1 MADDRLVLVEARMEG
16 ERQSDGRTGR
26 DWAVVI
32 LAVLASAFAATLG
45 VHWGAS
51 VLFATVAAAV
61 ILIRAPSRK
70 SAAAHVQN
78 LSADSDWLSGV
89 NAALQAT
96 EMPLYLLDAREN
108 IVFEN
113 AAATTAFGSAPVG
126 QHISLRNRSPAILDM
141 IRETVSTG
149 RSTSVEYAERLPSTQ
164 VYQVYCAALDL
175 PANKDAGKRYFV
187 LSFHDISETRR
198 LERMRSDFVANASHE
213 LRTPLAALGG
223 FIETLQGPAR
233 KDQKAAEKFLGIMME
248 QVARMNRLVDD
259 LLSLSRL
266 ELKAHIAPSDK
277 VELGP
282 LLGHVCDGLSHLAGD
297 LGVKLNLETPPEP
310 ITVTGDHDELIQVFE
325 NLIQNACKYGQEGGK
340 VDITVSGGNDE
351 PVEVAVRDYGQ
362 GIPAEHIPRLT
373 ERFYRVSVEASRSKK
388 GTGLG
393 LAIVKHILTRQRA
406 RLIIKSKGGE
416 GSTCVVRF

>member
-1 MADDRLVLVEARMEG
+1 MES
-16 ERQSDGRTGR
+16 ESQNDGRTGR

-32 LAVLASAFAATLG
+32 LAVLAATFAATLG

-61 ILIRAPSRK
+61 ILIRAPSRRG
-70 SAAAHVQN
+70 AASQVQSM
-78 LSADSDWLSGV
+78 SADSDWLSGAT
-89 NAALQAT
+89 AALQAT

-113 AAATTAFGSAPVG
+113 AAATKAFGSAPIG

-141 IRETVSTG
+141 IRETVTTG
-149 RSTSVEYAERLPSTQ
+149 RSTSVEYAGRLPSTQ
-164 VYQVYCAALDL
+164 VYQVYCAALEL
-175 PANKDAGKRYFV
+175 SINKEVGKQYFV
-187 LSFHDISETRR
+187 LSFRDISETRR

-282 LLGHVCDGLSHLAGD
+282 LLGHVCDGLSHIAQD
-297 LGVKLNLETPPEP
+297 LGVELKLDEPEGP
-310 ITVTGDHDELIQVFE
+310 VTVTGDHDELMQVFE

-340 VDITVSGGNDE
+340 VEVSVSGGDGK

-393 LAIVKHILTRQRA
+393 LAIVKHILTRHRA
-406 RLIIKSKGGE
+406 RLIIKSKVGE
-416 GSTCVVRF
+416 GSTFVVRF